1 MNSRKAP
8 LNSIITG
15 MLNKS
20 TPTRLVT
27 LTLCIIVLSGCA
39 SSARIRNEAISEP
52 KPILR
57 GQSSSGISGQ
67 RSNDVLFML
76 AFSGGGTRAAALS
89 YGVLE
94 ELRETSY
101 VFDGRKI
108 RLLDEVDSITSV
120 SGGSFTAAYYG
131 LHGDG
136 IFEDYEEIFLRRNVQ
151 RTLINGLLNPINW
164 IKMITTRF
172 NRTEMAID
180 YYDRQIFKHA
190 TFSDVEAQQ
199 GPAIIINA
207 TDLGIGQRFSFNQGY
222 FNLICSDLSSFSVSR
237 AVAASS
243 AVPVAFAP
251 VTLENHA
258 GCKPK
263 ENLKKQEWKD
273 YYAAPGT
280 TDNPRV
286 RVLSEGIESYFDEEN
301 RRFIHLVDGGVTDNL
316 GIRSLYDNIEY
327 TGGALQAVKR
337 LEHMPRFIIIM
348 LVNAETSIVRPMDRE
363 NKTPSTTTVVEA
375 VTGTQ
380 IKRYNLESKILLEKS
395 LAKWTE
401 ELSSQGNPIKSYF
414 VKIDFESIA
423 DDRQRFIF
431 NNMATSFSLPDE
443 EVDKLIEA
451 GHRLLQASPEY
462 QDFLRAIQKEE
473 HKQAAR
479 TGKNP
484 PSLNH

>member
-1 MNSRKAP
+1 
-8 LNSIITG
+8 

-20 TPTRLVT
+20 TPVRLTILVVCFI
-27 LTLCIIVLSGCA
+27 LLSGCT
-39 SSARIRNEAISEP
+39 SSARIRNEAITEP

-57 GQSSSGISGQ
+57 EQSSSGISGQ

-101 VFDGRKI
+101 VFKDTEI

-131 LHGDG
+131 LHGNR
-136 IFEDYEEIFLRRNVQ
+136 IFEDYEEVFLRRNVQ

-190 TFSDVEAQQ
+190 TFSDIEAQQ
-199 GPAIIINA
+199 GPAIVINA
-207 TDLGIGQRFSFNQGY
+207 TDLGIGQRFSFNQAY
-222 FNLICSDLSSFSVSR
+222 FNLICSDLSGFSIAR

-258 GCKPK
+258 GCKLK
-263 ENLKKQEWKD
+263 EEQWQR
-273 YYAAPGT
+273 YYAAPGS

-286 RVLSEGIESYFDEEN
+286 RVLSKGIESYFDKEN

-316 GIRSLYDNIEY
+316 GIRALYDNIEY
-327 TGGALQAVKR
+327 AGGALQAVKR
-337 LEHMPRFIIIM
+337 LGHMPRFIIIL
-348 LVNAETSIVRPMDRE
+348 LVNAETSTIRSMDRE
-363 NKTPSTTTVVEA
+363 NKTPSATTVVEA
-375 VTGTQ
+375 VSGTQ
-380 IKRYNLESKILLEKS
+380 IKRYNLESDILLQDS

-401 ELSSQGNPIKSYF
+401 ELSSEGNPIKSYF
-414 VKIDFESIA
+414 IKIDFESIA
-423 DDRQRFIF
+423 DERQRFIF

-443 EVDKLIEA
+443 EVDNLIEA

-462 QDFLRAIQKEE
+462 QDLIKLIREE
-473 HKQAAR
+473 ERKQAAP
-479 TGKNP
+479 T
-484 PSLNH
+484 SM

>member
-1 MNSRKAP
+1 MYFDKSK
-8 LNSIITG
+8 ITS
-15 MLNKS
+15 L
-20 TPTRLVT
+20 TRLVT
-27 LTLCIIVLSGCA
+27 LVVCLILLSGCT
-39 SSARIRNEAISEP
+39 SSARIRNEAITEP
-52 KPILR
+52 MPTQHDQR
-57 GQSSSGISGQ
+57 STGISGQ

-94 ELRETSY
+94 ELHETSY
-101 VFDGRKI
+101 VFNGSKV

-131 LHGDG
+131 LYGDR
-136 IFEDYEEIFLRRNVQ
+136 IFEDYEEVFLRRNVQ

-190 TFSDVEAQQ
+190 TFSDIEAQQ
-199 GPAIIINA
+199 GPAIVINA
-207 TDLGIGQRFSFNQGY
+207 TDLGIGQRFSFNQKY
-222 FNLICSDLSSFSVSR
+222 FNLVCSDLSSFSVAR

-258 GCKPK
+258 DCKL
-263 ENLKKQEWKD
+263 EEEQWLD
-273 YYAAPGT
+273 YYAAHGT
-280 TDNPRV
+280 TDNLRV
-286 RVLSEGIESYFDEEN
+286 RVLSEGIESYFDTEN

-316 GIRSLYDNIEY
+316 GIRSLYDNVEY
-327 TGGALQAVKR
+327 TGGVLQAVKR
-337 LEHMPRFIIIM
+337 LGHMPRFIIVI
-348 LVNAETSIVRPMDRE
+348 LVNAETSAIRAMDRE
-363 NKTPSTTTVVEA
+363 NKTPSASTVVEA
-375 VTGTQ
+375 VSGTQ
-380 IKRYNLESKILLEKS
+380 IKRYNLESDILLQES

-414 VKIDFESIA
+414 IKVDFKSIA
-423 DDRQRFIF
+423 DERQRFIF

-443 EVDKLIEA
+443 EVDDLIEA

-462 QDFLRAIQKEE
+462 QDLIRIIREE
-473 HKQAAR
+473 ERKQATR
-479 TGKNP
+479 TG
-484 PSLNH
+484 S

>member
-1 MNSRKAP
+1 
-8 LNSIITG
+8 
-15 MLNKS
+15 MLNKITS
-20 TPTRLVT
+20 SRLVI
-27 LTLCIIVLSGCA
+27 LTVCFILLSGCA
-39 SSARIRNEAISEP
+39 SSARIRNEAITEP
-52 KPILR
+52 KPTLR
-57 GQSSSGISGQ
+57 EQSSIDTSGQ
-67 RSNDVLFML
+67 RPNNVLFML

-94 ELRETSY
+94 ELHETSY
-101 VFDGRKI
+101 VFNDREI

-131 LHGDG
+131 LYGDR
-136 IFEDYEEIFLRRNVQ
+136 IFEDYEEVFLRRNVQ

-172 NRTEMAID
+172 NRTEMAIA
-180 YYDRQIFKHA
+180 YYDRQIFKNA
-190 TFSDVEAQQ
+190 TFSDIEAQQ
-199 GPAIIINA
+199 GPDIYINA
-207 TDLGIGQRFSFNQGY
+207 TDLGIGQRFSFDQEY

-251 VTLENHA
+251 VTLENHT

-263 ENLKKQEWKD
+263 KEQLPD
-273 YYAAPGT
+273 YYAAAAAS
-280 TDNPRV
+280 DNPRV
-286 RVLSEGIESYFDEEN
+286 RVLAEGIESYFDKEN
-301 RRFIHLVDGGVTDNL
+301 RRFIYLVDGGVTDNL
-316 GIRSLYDNIEY
+316 GIRSLYDDVEHI
-327 TGGALQAVKR
+327 GGALQAVKNN
-337 LEHMPRFIIIM
+337 LEHMPRFIILL

-423 DDRQRFIF
+423 DERQRFIF

-484 PSLNH
+484 QSLNH

>member
-1 MNSRKAP
+1 M
-8 LNSIITG
+8 LNIITP
-15 MLNKS
+15 S
-20 TPTRLVT
+20 RLVI
-27 LTLCIIVLSGCA
+27 LAVCFILLSGCA
-39 SSARIRNEAISEP
+39 SSARIRNEAITEP
-52 KPILR
+52 KPTLR
-57 GQSSSGISGQ
+57 EQRSIDTSGQ

-94 ELRETSY
+94 ELHETSY
-101 VFDGRKI
+101 VFNDREI

-131 LHGDG
+131 LHGDR
-136 IFEDYEEIFLRRNVQ
+136 IFEDYEEAFLRQNVQ

-164 IKMITTRF
+164 IKMITTGF
-172 NRTEMAID
+172 NRTEMAIA
-180 YYDRQIFKHA
+180 YYDRQVFKHA
-190 TFSDVEAQQ
+190 TFSDIEAQQ
-199 GPAIIINA
+199 GPDIVINA
-207 TDLGIGQRFSFNQGY
+207 TDLGIGQRFSF
-222 FNLICSDLSSFSVSR
+222 ICSDLSSFSVSR

-251 VTLENHA
+251 VTLENHT
-258 GCKPK
+258 GCK
-263 ENLKKQEWKD
+263 LKKEQWPD
-273 YYAAPGT
+273 YYAAAGT
-280 TDNPRV
+280 SDNPRV
-286 RVLSEGIESYFDEEN
+286 RVLAEGIESYFDKEN
-301 RRFIHLVDGGVTDNL
+301 RRFIYLVDGGVTDNL

-327 TGGALQAVKR
+327 TGGALQSVKK

-363 NKTPSTTTVVEA
+363 NKTPSATTVVEA
-375 VTGTQ
+375 VSGTQ
-380 IKRYNLESKILLEKS
+380 IKRYNLESEILLEKS

-423 DDRQRFIF
+423 DERQRFIF

-473 HKQAAR
+473 RKQAAR

-484 PSLNH
+484 QSPNH

>member
-1 MNSRKAP
+1 MYFDRSKFI
-8 LNSIITG
+8 S
-15 MLNKS
+15 
-20 TPTRLVT
+20 PTRLVT
-27 LTLCIIVLSGCA
+27 LTVCFILLSGCA
-39 SSARIRNEAISEP
+39 SSARIRNEAITEP
-52 KPILR
+52 KPTLR
-57 GQSSSGISGQ
+57 EQRSADISGQ
-67 RSNDVLFML
+67 RSNDVVFML

-101 VFDGRKI
+101 VFNDREI

-131 LHGDG
+131 LHGDR
-136 IFEDYEEIFLRRNVQ
+136 IFEDYEEAFLRQNIQ

-190 TFSDVEAQQ
+190 TFSDIQAHE
-199 GPAIIINA
+199 GPEIVINA

-237 AVAASS
+237 AVTASS

-251 VTLENHA
+251 VTLENHT
-258 GCKPK
+258 GCKLNK
-263 ENLKKQEWKD
+263 EQWQD
-273 YYAAPGT
+273 YYAAPGS

-286 RVLSEGIESYFDEEN
+286 RVLSEGIESYFDKEN

-327 TGGALQAVKR
+327 AGGALQAAKR

-348 LVNAETSIVRPMDRE
+348 LVNAETSTVRPMDRE
-363 NKTPSTTTVVEA
+363 NKTPSATTVVEA
-375 VTGTQ
+375 VSGTQ
-380 IKRYNLESKILLEKS
+380 IKRYNLESEILLEKS

-401 ELSSQGNPIKSYF
+401 ELSSQGNPVKSYF

-423 DDRQRFIF
+423 DERQRFIF

-443 EVDKLIEA
+443 EVDNLIEA

-462 QDFLRAIQKEE
+462 QDLIRVIQEE
-473 HKQAAR
+473 ERKQAAP
-479 TGKNP
+479 T
-484 PSLNH
+484 SM